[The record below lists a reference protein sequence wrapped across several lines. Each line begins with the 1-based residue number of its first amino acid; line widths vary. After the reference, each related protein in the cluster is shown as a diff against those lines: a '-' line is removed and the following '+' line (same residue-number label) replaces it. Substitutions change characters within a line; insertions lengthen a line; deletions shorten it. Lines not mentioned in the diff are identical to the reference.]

1 MEKKGYAD
9 RSFTSV
15 TNNWNKATKIDIE
28 PKMIRDIII
37 RKKLRS
43 HIGKNAN
50 TENVNPEEHTQDELH
65 IFTSAW
71 PAFHN
76 ISDESVSR
84 IYNELYKITP
94 ESVGSTCILVD
105 SEEEKN
111 PLFSL
116 NVVAGKIIQN
126 VQDNET
132 RLLKFLEALSCSG
145 KAAKIIEIKKETIW

>member
-50 TENVNPEEHTQDELH
+50 TENVNPEEHTQNELH
-65 IFTSAW
+65 IFTSA
-71 PAFHN
+71 
-76 ISDESVSR
+76 
-84 IYNELYKITP
+84 
-94 ESVGSTCILVD
+94 
-105 SEEEKN
+105 
-111 PLFSL
+111 
-116 NVVAGKIIQN
+116 
-126 VQDNET
+126 
-132 RLLKFLEALSCSG
+132 
-145 KAAKIIEIKKETIW
+145 

>member
-1 MEKKGYAD
+1 M
-9 RSFTSV
+9 
-15 TNNWNKATKIDIE
+15 
-28 PKMIRDIII
+28 
-37 RKKLRS
+37 
-43 HIGKNAN
+43 
-50 TENVNPEEHTQDELH
+50 
-65 IFTSAW
+65 
-71 PAFHN
+71 
-76 ISDESVSR
+76 
-84 IYNELYKITP
+84 YKITP

-145 KAAKIIEIKKETIW
+145 KAAKIIEIRKGTI